1 MGGSGVGDTRGVP
14 LWGHSPPPRWAQVLQ
29 AGRFSAVWRGT
40 LQQRPVAIKAFAAGA
55 ARRWAAE
62 RAVHELPLME
72 HENVA
77 KLLGTRGAGPC
88 ARGGLLVL
96 QLYPAVS
103 AGEGG
108 GLGRGW
114 AAGSADGRARERI
127 AARGCGT
134 RVGVRGAH
142 RCLWPCPAVD
152 GDVWPRS
159 PTAAPLRLQPPR
171 TPGCPALSPT
181 PPRPSPPVPPRAP
194 CSTSFAST
202 SPRGPAVCAWRYP
215 WPAASPSCTRSCGAT
230 VSAPRPPSPPPRG
243 PPRATPQSVTPP
255 RVRRAV
261 QTQRGAPR
269 PQQSERVG
277 APRRHVRHRGLR
289 ARHGAAA
296 PRSQRQRA
304 ESGAH
309 PQGDHM
315 GGGGGGRGVGG
326 EGCGEDGPDACRAAV
341 CESEPGVRVA
351 LVQAWPW
358 CEHSPGVSM
367 ALV

>member
-14 LWGHSPPPRWAQVLQ
+14 LWGHSPPPPWAQVLQ

-108 GLGRGW
+108 RGGGLGRGW

-152 GDVWPRS
+152 GDVGPRS

-181 PPRPSPPVPPRAP
+181 PPPRPSPPRPPQGSLQHFLRQHV
-194 CSTSFAST
+194 
-202 SPRGPAVCAWRYP
+202 SPWAGSVRLALSLARGLAFLHQELWRDGERP
-215 WPAASPSCTRSCGAT
+215 PP
-230 VSAPRPPSPPPRG
+230 PPSP
-243 PPRATPQSVTPP
+243 
-255 RVRRAV
+255 
-261 QTQRGAPR
+261 
-269 PQQSERVG
+269 
-277 APRRHVRHRGLR
+277 HVR
-289 ARHGAAA
+289 
-296 PRSQRQRA
+296 PRSR
-304 ESGAH
+304 
-309 PQGDHM
+309 
-315 GGGGGGRGVGG
+315 
-326 EGCGEDGPDACRAAV
+326 
-341 CESEPGVRVA
+341 
-351 LVQAWPW
+351 
-358 CEHSPGVSM
+358 
-367 ALV
+367 